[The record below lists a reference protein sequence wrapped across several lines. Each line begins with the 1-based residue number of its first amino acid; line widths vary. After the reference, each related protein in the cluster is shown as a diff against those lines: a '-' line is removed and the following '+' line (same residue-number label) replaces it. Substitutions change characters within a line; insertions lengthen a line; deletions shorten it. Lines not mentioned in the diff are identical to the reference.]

1 MIIIACKSKAG
12 SMDTLKREEGTNAM
26 NVELRKLGASI
37 QPSSNLWGTTMPH
50 ERHIESRAEWRMW
63 YQ

>member
-1 MIIIACKSKAG
+1 
-12 SMDTLKREEGTNAM
+12 MDTLKREEGTNAM

-50 ERHIESRAEWRMW
+50 ERHNESRAEWRMW